1 MAAVPAGWCLP
12 AALQP
17 VLVRVEPPIL
27 GILGGPTGNPGPS
40 SSQARLHMPGGSWLL
55 TWGIG
60 SQYRGNLNNQK
71 LLKILNLLLFSGF
84 PCVTIKFKC
93 YPDTKIEVGFY

>member
-1 MAAVPAGWCLP
+1 MAAVPADWCLP

-17 VLVRVEPPIL
+17 VLVWLGPPIL
-27 GILGGPTGNPGPS
+27 GILGGSHGQSRPLEEP
-40 SSQARLHMPGGSWLL
+40 RLHMPGGSSLL

-71 LLKILNLLLFSGF
+71 LLKILNLVPFSGF
-84 PCVTIKFKC
+84 PCVTIKLKG